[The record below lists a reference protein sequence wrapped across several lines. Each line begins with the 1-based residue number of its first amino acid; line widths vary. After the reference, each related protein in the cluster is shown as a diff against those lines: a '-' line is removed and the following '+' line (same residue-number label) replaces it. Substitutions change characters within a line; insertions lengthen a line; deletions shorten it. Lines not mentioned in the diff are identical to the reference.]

1 MTARTARRG
10 YTLFELIV
18 VMTILVILAA
28 VVLPSIGAFRGDSR
42 QRAAA
47 DAIRGELAVARARA
61 MEEGRPYRIALSR
74 DGARLRRGPDGAD
87 FAQQTAAD
95 SAGGS
100 SAAVD
105 YPLDQVTATVV
116 GADGDAPEATD
127 GWVTVVTVLPD
138 GTCREDTALVAVKD
152 GDQAPL
158 YVRVRGLTAA
168 SRLVPSSSVNGGAK

>member
-47 DAIRGELAVARARA
+47 DAIRGELAVARSRA
-61 MEEGRPYRIALSR
+61 MEEGRPYRIAVSQ

-87 FAQQTAAD
+87 FAQQTASD
-95 SAGGS
+95 TAGGS
-100 SAAVD
+100 SPAVD
-105 YPLDQVTATVV
+105 YPLDQVTASLI
-116 GADGDAPEATD
+116 ADGDAPAPEAAD
-127 GWVTVVTVLPD
+127 GWVTIATVQPD
-138 GTCREDTALVAVKD
+138 GTCREDTALIAVKD
-152 GDQAPL
+152 GDQTPL

-168 SRLVPSSSVNGGAK
+168 SRLVPNGGPK